1 MKRVQFAAAY
11 PERLVHPLHRRGS
24 SSGPVTRAELLT
36 WSPTADATTLF
47 WCDADADA
55 TASVVRVVD
64 SLVEKELVEDGDG
77 TYAFLRQ
84 DGYEFAPA
92 VLDAIAAAHVVFLP
106 PVVFLDT
113 GDVRFEA
120 VGEAAALGA
129 RSTRRSPTSA
139 TLPSSRSTS
148 SSGRRRRRGSPI
160 GSETRWRRQSRAGIT
175 RYPRRGRRRR
185 RRGPRLLDEHG
196 RRTGAEG
203 RGSGDPRVRRGRRF
217 INRIEVH
224 SPRRRSA
231 VSVTVPSI
239 RPERVGEIVG
249 HVSDGLRRPIHVVGA
264 S

>member
-11 PERLVHPLHRRGS
+11 PERLVHPLHRRVIEP
-24 SSGPVTRAELLT
+24 GPVTRAELLT

-129 RSTRRSPTSA
+129 FHEALTDLGDVAIEQVHEFERTASPSRLTDRQRDALEAAVAAGYYEIPA
-139 TLPSSRSTS
+139 TGPSKT
-148 SSGRRRRRGSPI
+148 
-160 GSETRWRRQSRAGIT
+160 
-175 RYPRRGRRRR
+175 
-185 RRGPRLLDEHG
+185 
-196 RRTGAEG
+196 
-203 RGSGDPRVRRGRRF
+203 
-217 INRIEVH
+217 
-224 SPRRRSA
+224 SPRPSTARRA
-231 VSVTVPSI
+231 
-239 RPERVGEIVG
+239 RPANWCG
-249 HVSDGLRRPIHVVGA
+249 RPRQR
-264 S
+264 

>member
-11 PERLVHPLHRRGS
+11 PERLVHPLHRRVIEP
-24 SSGPVTRAELLT
+24 GPVTRAELLT

-113 GDVRFEA
+113 GDVRFERS
-120 VGEAAALGA
+120 EKRRRSA

-160 GSETRWRRQSRAGIT
+160 GSETRWRRQSRRGIT
-175 RYPRRGRRRR
+175 RYPAT
-185 RRGPRLLDEHG
+185 GPSK
-196 RRTGAEG
+196 T
-203 RGSGDPRVRRGRRF
+203 
-217 INRIEVH
+217 
-224 SPRRRSA
+224 SPRPSTARRA
-231 VSVTVPSI
+231 
-239 RPERVGEIVG
+239 RPANWCG
-249 HVSDGLRRPIHVVGA
+249 RPRQR
-264 S
+264 

>member
-1 MKRVQFAAAY
+1 
-11 PERLVHPLHRRGS
+11 
-24 SSGPVTRAELLT
+24 VTRAELLT

-120 VGEAAALGA
+120 VGEAAALGRVHEA
-129 RSTRRSPTSA
+129 LTDLGDVAIEQVHEFERTASPSRLTDRQRDALEAAVAAGYYEIPATGPSKTSPRPSTR
-139 TLPSSRSTS
+139 SST
-148 SSGRRRRRGSPI
+148 
-160 GSETRWRRQSRAGIT
+160 AGELV
-175 RYPRRGRRRR
+175 RK
-185 RRGPRLLDEHG
+185 
-196 RRTGAEG
+196 AEA
-203 RGSGDPRVRRGRRF
+203 
-217 INRIEVH
+217 
-224 SPRRRSA
+224 A
-231 VSVTVPSI
+231 VI
-239 RPERVGEIVG
+239 REFVAAG
-249 HVSDGLRRPIHVVGA
+249 GL
-264 S
+264 